1 LYLDCAKY
9 YCEDGKKL
17 SSDEFGKKMFQ
28 CILFVSNTEKMFK
41 VIEDKRLKEESRK
54 AVKN

>member
-1 LYLDCAKY
+1 M
-9 YCEDGKKL
+9 